1 MTNTRLSDATPAALY
16 AHTAARQW
24 ECEKEMPSDR
34 PESVKDITWQLVNND
49 PGMSKAL
56 VSNSAFTAFMGG
68 RGEQKP
74 SGLRHC
80 FKVE

>member
-1 MTNTRLSDATPAALY
+1 MTNTRLTDATPAALY

-49 PGMSKAL
+49 PGVRPPMAL
-56 VSNSAFTAFMGG
+56 VRLYRARNIFSDNTN
-68 RGEQKP
+68 
-74 SGLRHC
+74 
-80 FKVE
+80 